1 MLYCLNTG
9 AVTLTDIIPN
19 QHAGIVGYAS
29 YKSNLKI
36 ENCGNTGNI
45 TCQTK
50 LTTPNAGS
58 GCTAGILGYINNATN
73 GAFKGI
79 NNCFNTGTITSYLN
93 NAASLIGQMR
103 GSINLSTEL
112 TNYYLK
118 QSGVNPI
125 GYNSNNLNITSVAKT
140 KDQFESGEVTYL
152 LNKKVTDGTQAWYQ
166 TIGTDKLPMFS
177 GGIVYYNET
186 ASTPYYNFIYTK
198 GDVNNDGNVDK
209 IDVSL
214 VLKHIS
220 GSKILNNEKAN
231 AADYNGDGKINTLDT
246 IEMLKKIG

>member
-1 MLYCLNTG
+1 M
-9 AVTLTDIIPN
+9 
-19 QHAGIVGYAS
+19 
-29 YKSNLKI
+29 
-36 ENCGNTGNI
+36 ENCYYSSE
-45 TCQTK
+45 CS
-50 LTTPNAGS
+50 LTSSRA
-58 GCTAGILGYINNATN
+58 
-73 GAFKGI
+73 
-79 NNCFNTGTITSYLN
+79 
-93 NAASLIGQMR
+93 
-103 GSINLSTEL
+103 E
-112 TNYYLK
+112 
-118 QSGVNPI
+118 
-125 GYNSNNLNITSVAKT
+125 AKSRE
-140 KDQFESGEVTYL
+140 QFSSGEVCYL
-152 LNKKVTDGTQAWYQ
+152 LNNEVTDGTQAWYQ